1 MTAEKGRKEG
11 LSILGTSVSASN
23 ATTPAPALDL
33 ETWLGAKVSRQ
44 VKSQT
49 RHLPL
54 LYWINVIPSGRFP
67 PWRQMPVG
75 TFDEVVCLVM
85 AWKTARAFLARQTVE
100 AHAVH
105 LSATDTLVGVA
116 QRDS

>member
-1 MTAEKGRKEG
+1 MAPMVSTATGENMWLFSRFEYFRHF
-11 LSILGTSVSASN
+11 SVSASE

-67 PWRQMPVG
+67 SCRQMPVG
-75 TFDEVVCLVM
+75 SRMD
-85 AWKTARAFLARQTVE
+85 
-100 AHAVH
+100 
-105 LSATDTLVGVA
+105 G
-116 QRDS
+116 